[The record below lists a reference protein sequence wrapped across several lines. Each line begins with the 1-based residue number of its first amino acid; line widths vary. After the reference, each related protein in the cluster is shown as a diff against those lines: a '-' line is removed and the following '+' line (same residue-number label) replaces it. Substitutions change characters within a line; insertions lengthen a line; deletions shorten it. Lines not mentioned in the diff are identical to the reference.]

1 MTPYITTVVTPATS
15 RDMTTLADVREQ
27 LQFRATDTAQDAW
40 ISKVITRCSQ
50 QTERYCNRI
59 FVEQSYQDTFGS
71 VWGNPSAPLILGQ
84 APIKTP
90 VVTIDGSAL
99 DDTDFIADSDAGMLY
114 RAGANWSSQ
123 SSITVAYNAGFTEIP
138 DDVQLAVIL
147 LCVMTYRART
157 RDPLLREKETPNL
170 GREQYWVGHLPGG
183 EQLIL
188 PGDIAALLNPYRRG
202 LIG

>member
-1 MTPYITTVVTPATS
+1 MTPFITTVVTPAAS
-15 RDMTTLADVREQ
+15 RDLTTLADVREQ
-27 LQFRATDTAQDAW
+27 LQFKATDTAQDVW
-40 ISKVITRCSQ
+40 IQKVITRTSLQ
-50 QTERYCNRI
+50 AERYCNRV
-59 FVEQSYQDTFGS
+59 FVQQTYQDTFGMVS
-71 VWGNPSAPLILGQ
+71 GSAGTPLLLGQ
-84 APIKTP
+84 APADVTL
-90 VVTIDGSAL
+90 VTIDGVDLGA
-99 DDTDFIADSDAGMLY
+99 TDFIADSEAGMLY
-114 RAGANWSSQ
+114 RATGWTSS
-123 SSITVAYNAGFTEIP
+123 SSIVVQYSAGYSEIP
-138 DDVQLAVIL
+138 DDVQLATIL

>member
-1 MTPYITTVVTPATS
+1 MTPFITTTVTPASS

-27 LQFRATDTAQDAW
+27 LQFKSNDTAQDAW
-40 ISKVITRCSQ
+40 ISKVITRTSLQ
-50 QTERYCNRI
+50 AERYCNRI
-59 FVEQSYQDTFGS
+59 FVQQTYQDTFGM
-71 VWGNPSAPLILGQ
+71 VYGAPGTPLLLGQ
-84 APIKTP
+84 APAD
-90 VVTIDGSAL
+90 VTLVTVDGVDLGA
-99 DDTDFIADSDAGMLY
+99 TDFIADSDAGMLY
-114 RAGANWSSQ
+114 RSAGWTSSQ
-123 SSITVAYNAGFTEIP
+123 SIAVQYSAGYSEIP